1 MAFTLK
7 AFGKKHHFDA
17 PVVLRKLIPENEK
30 YKYMVARV
38 NNRVRELSY
47 EIDYDAEV
55 EFLDLTH
62 GDAVKTYETSLRYI
76 LAMSFHNIDPNIRIR
91 ISYNVSRSLF
101 VQFLTPG
108 ISANNNVVQAL
119 FKEMKRIIS
128 LDLPF
133 SRHKVSV
140 KKMKEIY
147 NQSAEDDKLKILEYR
162 PEETAHYYQC
172 GSYQN
177 YMNGIM
183 VPSTGYLT
191 EWSLRLYAPGI
202 MVQYPR
208 AEENGKIPPF
218 EDAPTY
224 GKTLKQSHKWAI
236 ISGCDTVYRLN
247 HMIKEDGQ
255 IDFINICEN
264 LHNRQLCELGETVE
278 RDIHDIRLICIAG
291 PSSSG
296 KTTFSNR
303 LRTELLSR
311 GIKPIRLSI
320 DDYYLPR
327 GQAPVDENGDPDLE
341 SIYAL
346 DIELF
351 NKNLADL
358 IAGEEVQLPKFDFKV
373 GKRVPGRILKVSLD
387 QPVIIEGIHAL
398 NDQLTH
404 LIPSHQKYKIYI
416 APQLQMNYDQHNPI
430 SLTDLRLLRRMVRD
444 FKYRNASAIETMKM
458 WASVR
463 KGEFKWIYN
472 TQEGADYVYNSFLPY
487 ELCVMKKYALPL
499 LQDIGEN
506 NEFFPVAERLI
517 RMLKFFVNMDDTWI
531 PCNSLIREFIGG
543 SAYAD
548 AD

>member
-1 MAFTLK
+1 MSYTLK
-7 AFGKKHHFDA
+7 YFNETHHFDE
-17 PVVLRKLIPENEK
+17 PISLKRLVPETDK
-30 YKYMVARV
+30 FKYMVARV

-47 EIDYDAEV
+47 EIDYDAEI
-55 EFLDLTH
+55 EFLTLNDA
-62 GDAVKTYETSLRYI
+62 DAVKTYETSLRYL
-76 LAMSFHNIDPNIRIR
+76 LAMSFHNLDPNVNIR

-101 VQFLTPG
+101 IQFLTPG
-108 ISANNNVVQAL
+108 VSAQNSLVQSL
-119 FKEMKRIIS
+119 FKEMKKIIAA
-128 LDLPF
+128 DLPF

-140 KKMKEIY
+140 KKLREIY
-147 NQSAEDDKLKILEYR
+147 KDDADKLKILDYR
-162 PEETAHYYQC
+162 PETTAHYYQC
-172 GSYQN
+172 GDYQN

-183 VPSTGYLT
+183 VPSTGFLT

-202 MVQYPR
+202 IVQYPR
-208 AEENGKIPPF
+208 AEAGGLIPPF

-224 GKTLKQSHKWAI
+224 GRTLKQSHKWAI
-236 ISGCDTVYRLN
+236 ISGSDTVYRLN
-247 HMIKEDGQ
+247 NMVKEDGE

-278 RDIHDIRLICIAG
+278 KNINDIRLICIAG

-327 GQAPVDENGDPDLE
+327 GKAPLDENGEPDLE

-346 DIELF
+346 DIDLF
-351 NKNLADL
+351 NQNLSDL
-358 IAGEEVQLPKFDFKV
+358 IAGEEVQLPKFDFKI
-373 GKRVPGRILKVSLD
+373 GRRVPGRTLKVPLD

-416 APQLQMNYDQHNPI
+416 APQLQMNYDNHNPI

-458 WASVR
+458 WSSVR
-463 KGEFKWIYN
+463 KGEFKWIYS

-487 ELCVMKKYALPL
+487 ELCVMRRYALPL
-499 LQDIGEN
+499 LQDITES

-517 RMLKFFVNMDDTWI
+517 RMLKFFVDIDDKWI

-543 SAYAD
+543 SVYAD
-548 AD
+548 MD